1 MSKVRVGAKEIEGLK
16 CARVELCAA
25 KKNTLQECF
34 AFSSTLK
41 NILVFMGFH
50 GRNLAQASIQSMLF
64 AKDTKPPDV
73 VKMFVSNTII
83 YGPKP
88 ETLSSD
94 ATPLTLNHVA
104 QLCCV
109 VPSLV
114 NH

>member
-1 MSKVRVGAKEIEGLK
+1 MCTGRAV
-16 CARVELCAA
+16 CCQ
-25 KKNTLQECF
+25 KNTLQECF

-94 ATPLTLNHVA
+94 VTPLTLNHVA

>member
-1 MSKVRVGAKEIEGLK
+1 MCTGRAV
-16 CARVELCAA
+16 CCQ
-25 KKNTLQECF
+25 KNTLQECF

-73 VKMFVSNTII
+73 VKMFVSNAII

-88 ETLSSD
+88 ETEFRCNATDPESCGTIMLCSSFIGKS
-94 ATPLTLNHVA
+94 LKILLGSNHI
-104 QLCCV
+104 
-109 VPSLV
+109 SL
-114 NH
+114 